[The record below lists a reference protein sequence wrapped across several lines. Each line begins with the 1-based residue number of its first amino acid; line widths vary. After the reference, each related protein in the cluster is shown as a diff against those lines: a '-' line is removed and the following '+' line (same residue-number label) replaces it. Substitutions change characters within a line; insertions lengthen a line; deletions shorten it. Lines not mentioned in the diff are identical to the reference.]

1 MAHEELSTTEKNI
14 RKTIEEGEPDPW
26 VEVKLRR
33 DACAYRTN
41 AAPVLGPGGNQK
53 QGGNQASLGR
63 PGSCGDPE

>member
-1 MAHEELSTTEKNI
+1 MGGDEAASGRARESH
-14 RKTIEEGEPDPW
+14 
-26 VEVKLRR
+26 
-33 DACAYRTN
+33 